1 MIIGGMRDALFLFLG
16 DIIFFIIA
24 LWLTLAIRFLG
35 VPEARLFWIC
45 LTAYVPVF
53 LAWTL
58 VFYIADLY
66 NRKTILFRKY
76 LVNSIIRAQ
85 FTNILVALVFFYFF
99 VGVGD
104 SYSITPKTTLFL
116 NLIVS
121 TVLVFGWRLY
131 VSRTIYRAEFIRVIL
146 VGASESVR
154 NLRQIFVRN
163 PEYRFVVVHT
173 VDKVPSPTK
182 LIELSKEHD
191 AQIAILNT
199 QAYEHTTEK
208 GGAIAKLLFSDLY
221 CIDAPTLYEEVTNT
235 VSLPEI
241 DDSWIV
247 KYLSYE
253 PKRMYTVLKR
263 GMDVI
268 IAGTLFVLSLV
279 FYPFVYLA
287 IKLDDG
293 GPLFISQERVGKNGK
308 FIRIHKFRTMC
319 SDDKNKPTVKNDPRI
334 TRVGNFLRKS
344 RIDELP
350 QLWNVLEGDLSLI
363 GPRPELP
370 HFATQYSEAIPYYN
384 VRHMVAPGLSGWAQI
399 LFTEPAYD
407 LDTTRR
413 KLTYDLYYMKNR
425 SLILDLKIALKTIKT
440 LLSKTGI

>member
-131 VSRTIYRAEFIRVIL
+131 VSRTIYRA
-146 VGASESVR
+146 
-154 NLRQIFVRN
+154 
-163 PEYRFVVVHT
+163 
-173 VDKVPSPTK
+173 
-182 LIELSKEHD
+182 
-191 AQIAILNT
+191 
-199 QAYEHTTEK
+199 
-208 GGAIAKLLFSDLY
+208 
-221 CIDAPTLYEEVTNT
+221 
-235 VSLPEI
+235 
-241 DDSWIV
+241 
-247 KYLSYE
+247 
-253 PKRMYTVLKR
+253 
-263 GMDVI
+263 
-268 IAGTLFVLSLV
+268 
-279 FYPFVYLA
+279 
-287 IKLDDG
+287 
-293 GPLFISQERVGKNGK
+293 
-308 FIRIHKFRTMC
+308 
-319 SDDKNKPTVKNDPRI
+319 
-334 TRVGNFLRKS
+334 
-344 RIDELP
+344 
-350 QLWNVLEGDLSLI
+350 
-363 GPRPELP
+363 
-370 HFATQYSEAIPYYN
+370 
-384 VRHMVAPGLSGWAQI
+384 
-399 LFTEPAYD
+399 
-407 LDTTRR
+407 
-413 KLTYDLYYMKNR
+413 
-425 SLILDLKIALKTIKT
+425 
-440 LLSKTGI
+440 